1 MPHLTEHSI
10 PLFFSLHSLVKGGE
24 SSGTPQASA
33 LKPGVIQAG
42 QRMTLKVSVSSVAT
56 PNQLPV
62 KVGLP
67 ATIILLPVADEAIRR
82 SVQVIDNYR
91 VLSSID
97 ALANLQFEISTEEN
111 CPSGELELN
120 LLVLDEERNPTPAAK
135 IKAKIEGKEIIE
147 QRKTVFEECY
157 IDFDASFPENVAIL
171 YVEQLSG
178 ERLQL
183 TGFDSRHS
191 KIQDFKTIS
200 DFFSSRD
207 YVHKSDSLH
216 PQRTLEVMKFKARSA
231 SEILTKWLK
240 ELFGRYKERFCLIVC
255 DLSASRINWEALAI
269 EDDEYIGA
277 LGVVTRWLP
286 LRYYD
291 HRTILRVEADR
302 TTGNTIAYVDNGLKE
317 TAEKEKET
325 LRDLVR
331 VEAHESVDALLRA
344 LSGSL
349 SSVGLVYLASHGTVT
364 FDLKHQNLLQSVA
377 IGTDTKQLLHL
388 DVESISRKEDPRPVI
403 FINACNSALLFV
415 EGNSIVG
422 WPEVALTRLAS
433 AYLGTLGLVGSEYAA
448 SVSARIFTSATQDC
462 SGANLPAILKEIRK
476 EAIEAVANNRE
487 NEEKLK
493 HLIYSFMYIYYGNPL
508 STVTLR
514 VN

>member
-1 MPHLTEHSI
+1 
-10 PLFFSLHSLVKGGE
+10 
-24 SSGTPQASA
+24 
-33 LKPGVIQAG
+33 
-42 QRMTLKVSVSSVAT
+42 MTLTVSVSSVGNS
-56 PNQLPV
+56 NQSPV
-62 KVGLP
+62 RVGLP
-67 ATIILLPVADEAIRR
+67 PTIILLKVAEDPIQR

-91 VLSSID
+91 VLSSMD
-97 ALANLQFEISTEEN
+97 DLANLYFAISIEDH
-111 CPSGELELN
+111 CPSGDLTLY
-120 LLVLDEERNPTPAAK
+120 LLVLNEDRNPFSAAK
-135 IKAKIEGKEIIE
+135 IQAKIEGKEIIE
-147 QRKTVFEECY
+147 ERKTVYERCY
-157 IDFDASFPENVAIL
+157 IDFDASFPEHVAIL
-171 YVEQLSG
+171 YVEQMSG

-191 KIQDFKTIS
+191 KIQDCKTKS

-207 YVHKSDSLH
+207 YIRVRDALD
-216 PQRTLEVMKFKARSA
+216 PQLTLEVMKFKARSA
-231 SEILTKWLK
+231 SEILTRWLK

-255 DLSASRINWEALAI
+255 DLSASGINWEALAI

-286 LRYYD
+286 IRYYD
-291 HRTILRVEADR
+291 DRTILRVEADR
-302 TTGNTIAYVDNGLKE
+302 TTGSMIAYVDNGLKE
-317 TAEKEKET
+317 TAKKEKET
-325 LRDLVR
+325 LRDLAK
-331 VEAHESVDALLRA
+331 VEAYESVDALLGA

-364 FDLKHQNLLQSVA
+364 SGLKHEKLVNSVA
-377 IGTDTKQLLHL
+377 IGPDSEQLLHL
-388 DVESISRKEDPRPVI
+388 NVESIPRKADPRPVI

-415 EGNSIVG
+415 EGNSIIG

-448 SVSARIFTSATQDC
+448 SVSARIFTSATQDH

-493 HLIYSFMYIYYGNPL
+493 DLIYSFMYIYYGNPL
-508 STVTLR
+508 LTVTLR